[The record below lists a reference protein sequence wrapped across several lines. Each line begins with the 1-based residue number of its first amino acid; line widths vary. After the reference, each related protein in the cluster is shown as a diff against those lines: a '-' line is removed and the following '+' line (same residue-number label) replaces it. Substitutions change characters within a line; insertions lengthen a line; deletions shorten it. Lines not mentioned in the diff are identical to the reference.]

1 MLNLGMSELI
11 VIFLIILVLFGA
23 KRLPEIGEALGKA
36 IKEFKKASKDITD
49 DKDSGKKCT
58 RGWDHCG

>member
-1 MLNLGMSELI
+1 MFNIGMSELI

-36 IKEFKKASKDITD
+36 IKEFKKASKDLTD
-49 DKDSGKKCT
+49 DKNSEKKS
-58 RGWDHCG
+58 

>member
-1 MLNLGMSELI
+1 MFNIGMSELI

-36 IKEFKKASKDITD
+36 IKEFKKASKEISD
-49 DKDSGKKCT
+49 DKEIGKKS
-58 RGWDHCG
+58 

>member
-1 MLNLGMSELI
+1 MFNIGMSELI

-36 IKEFKKASKDITD
+36 IREFKKASKDITE
-49 DKDSGKKCT
+49 DKDSEKKS
-58 RGWDHCG
+58 